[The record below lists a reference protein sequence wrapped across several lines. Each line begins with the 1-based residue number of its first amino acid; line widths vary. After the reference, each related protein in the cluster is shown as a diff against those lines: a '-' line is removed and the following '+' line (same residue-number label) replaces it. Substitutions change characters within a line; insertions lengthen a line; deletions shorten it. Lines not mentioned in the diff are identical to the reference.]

1 MYRLTI
7 LAVGVILSICP
18 LVAQTE
24 PVLPDSY
31 KDQALRKGPVLEL
44 SMRDAVRLA
53 LTNNLEIVIENF
65 NEEINRERL
74 VGVRGFYDPV
84 LDFRIGWNSSET
96 PTSSILQAGQGIR
109 TNTMDLLTLNTT
121 LRQNVPGGGAL
132 VLALENNRNATNSV
146 FRFINPEFGSNLRFQ
161 FTQPLWRG
169 FQRTATRRQL
179 RLYSLDREIGDRQ
192 FERKVSDIVH
202 RVQAQ
207 YWELVYAVENHE
219 TRRKSLDLAL
229 IQHRNNQERVDIG
242 VLAPIEL
249 TASRAE
255 IASREQ
261 EMLQNEIL
269 IIRAQNALK
278 RLLAPDSRHQL
289 WNLTLLPTET
299 PALAESQVT
308 LEQAIS
314 NAFARRPELTRND
327 LEVQK
332 NEVNREFFEKQGK
345 PAFNLV
351 TELGSVGRAGQ
362 VFRNVMIDTNGDGIP
377 DTSAGMAPDPDH
389 PSYGSFLNSWGQ
401 VAGFDYRNYGV
412 YLDVQIPLRNRSNEA
427 QLAETSIVNRQLTSS
442 RRNVEQ
448 MVVAEVRDA
457 YESIETHQRRLAAAR
472 QATEL
477 SREQLAGET
486 QRFEEGLS
494 TNFEVLRYQRDLAE
508 AEVRELRALVDAQQA
523 ILDLQNAMYT
533 LVEANDIVVARDVN
547 GR

>member
-1 MYRLTI
+1 MYRLIIVT
-7 LAVGVILSICP
+7 LGVFF
-18 LVAQTE
+18 LVAPLGAQTD

-31 KDQALRKGPVLEL
+31 KDQAVRKGRVVEL
-44 SMRDAVRLA
+44 SMSDAVRLA
-53 LTNNLEIVIENF
+53 LTNNLEIAIENF

-84 LDFRIGWNSSET
+84 LDLRIGWNSSET

-109 TNTMDLLTLNTT
+109 TNTLNLFTMNST
-121 LRQNVPGGGAL
+121 LRQNVPGGGGF

-146 FRFINPEFGSNLRFQ
+146 FRFINPEYGSNFRFQ

-179 RLYSLDREIGDRQ
+179 RLYSLDREISDRQ
-192 FERKVSDIVH
+192 FEQKVADIVH
-202 RVQAQ
+202 RVQSQ

-219 TRRKSLDLAL
+219 TRRKSVELAI

-261 EMLQNEIL
+261 EMMQNEIQ

-278 RLLAPDSRHQL
+278 RLLAPDSRHDL

-299 PALAESQVT
+299 PALGEFQLT
-308 LEQAIS
+308 LEQAITS
-314 NAFARRPELTRND
+314 AFSRRPELTRND
-327 LEVQK
+327 LEMQK

-377 DTSAGMAPDPDH
+377 DTQAGTAPDPNH
-389 PSYGSFLNSWGQ
+389 PSYGSFGNSWGQ
-401 VAGFDYRNYGV
+401 VFGFDYRNYGV
-412 YLDVQIPLRNRSNEA
+412 YLDVQIPLRNRSNDA
-427 QLAETSIVNRQLTSS
+427 QLAETSIVHRQLTSS

-448 MVVAEVRDA
+448 MVVAQVRDA
-457 YESIETHQRRLAAAR
+457 FESIETHQRRLATAR

-508 AEVRELRALVDAQQA
+508 AEVRELRALIDAQQA

-533 LVEANDIVVARDVN
+533 LVEANDIVVARDLN
-547 GR
+547 GN